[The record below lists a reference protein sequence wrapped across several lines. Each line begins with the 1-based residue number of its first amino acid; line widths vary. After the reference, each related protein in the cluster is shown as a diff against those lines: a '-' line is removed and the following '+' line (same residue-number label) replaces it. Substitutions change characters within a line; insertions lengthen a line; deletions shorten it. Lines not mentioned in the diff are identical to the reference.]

1 MNILKILFLI
11 IILFSATNLYADPMK
26 VENDWDIIEST
37 YVDKLSNVDNTFT
50 LEVIDNVLQAKSIDS
65 DEYCPIISFDYL
77 DEILKQYEDDTTY
90 SVFLFDDNSL
100 HLYKYNY
107 HVTITRV
114 DRIVENCVMYESD
127 IKVNYRKFIIQSAI
141 HECYEDNVNWSESF
155 NESITARFKNTFLV
169 SQGSRYA
176 FGVGRLDI
184 SEDRNKLIVDANGQ
198 YLGAFPTVKYVKS
211 FCSLYNQIY

>member
-1 MNILKILFLI
+1 MLRIFFSIT
-11 IILFSATNLYADPMK
+11 ILFSATNLYADPMK
-26 VENDWDIIEST
+26 VENDWDILEST
-37 YVDKLSNVDNTFT
+37 YVDKLSNANNTFT
-50 LEVIDNVLQAKSIDS
+50 LEVIDNVLQGKSINS

-90 SVFLFDDNSL
+90 RVFLFDDNSL

-107 HVTITRV
+107 HVTITKV
-114 DRIVENCVMYESD
+114 DRIIENCAMYDSKIE
-127 IKVNYRKFIIQSAI
+127 INYRKFFIKSAI

-155 NESITARFKNTFLV
+155 NESITTDFKNTFLV

-211 FCSLYNQIY
+211 FCSLYDQIYE